1 MSKIKWHTY
10 GDFEAPHGNQLIVVT
25 VDFAI
30 LHTLHGFGGVNFA
43 KLQTVQGFGEVK
55 SVIFAL
61 GASGE
66 PKLIWGGF
74 WGAQM
79 VPGGDFCTTFRHFIA
94 IVMLSLETSSLS
106 YLPKD
111 RKAS

>member
-1 MSKIKWHTY
+1 MRVSATSKFKWHTY
-10 GDFEAPHGNQLIVVT
+10 GVFEAPHGWEPIVVT

-30 LHTLHGFGGVNFA
+30 LHTLHGFGGVIFSI
-43 KLQTVQGFGEVK
+43 LHTLHGFGEVK

-74 WGAQM
+74 GEPRWSNNGLRWSQDG
-79 VPGGDFCTTFRHFIA
+79 P
-94 IVMLSLETSSLS
+94 
-106 YLPKD
+106 
-111 RKAS
+111 

>member
-10 GDFEAPHGNQLIVVT
+10 GVFEAPHGWEPIVVT

-30 LHTLHGFGGVNFA
+30 LHTLHGFGGVIFSF
-43 KLQTVQGFGEVK
+43 LHTLHGFGEVK
-55 SVIFAL
+55 SVISAL

-74 WGAQM
+74 GEPRWSNNGLRWSEDG
-79 VPGGDFCTTFRHFIA
+79 P
-94 IVMLSLETSSLS
+94 
-106 YLPKD
+106 
-111 RKAS
+111 

>member
-10 GDFEAPHGNQLIVVT
+10 GVFEAPHGWEPIVVT

-30 LHTLHGFGGVNFA
+30 LHTLHGFGGVIFSI
-43 KLQTVQGFGEVK
+43 LHTLHGFGEVK

-74 WGAQM
+74 GEPRWSNNGLRWSQDG
-79 VPGGDFCTTFRHFIA
+79 P
-94 IVMLSLETSSLS
+94 
-106 YLPKD
+106 
-111 RKAS
+111 

>member
-10 GDFEAPHGNQLIVVT
+10 GVFEAPHGWEPIVVT

-30 LHTLHGFGGVNFA
+30 LHTLHGFGGVIFS
-43 KLQTVQGFGEVK
+43 LLHTLHGFGEVK
-55 SVIFAL
+55 NVIFAL

-74 WGAQM
+74 GEPRWSNNGLRWSQDG
-79 VPGGDFCTTFRHFIA
+79 P
-94 IVMLSLETSSLS
+94 
-106 YLPKD
+106 
-111 RKAS
+111 